1 MSRTE
6 SHTFELGRRLNSL
19 VRPSELSTWDPEVQR
34 LIICLIF
41 QLTVITTLES
51 LSTVEGAILACHWQ
65 QLCCLTLGLQRAIRS
80 QGRRLRRLLAHE
92 RGLHRPGFFDQNM
105 FGSFIREFKCRM
117 RIDVGTFEYLCT
129 TLALM
134 LRTKDTNMRAVIPV
148 QVKVVVSISRLATSN
163 SMRTIADLYRIG
175 CHRIKWL

>member
-1 MSRTE
+1 
-6 SHTFELGRRLNSL
+6 
-19 VRPSELSTWDPEVQR
+19 
-34 LIICLIF
+34 
-41 QLTVITTLES
+41 
-51 LSTVEGAILACHWQ
+51 
-65 QLCCLTLGLQRAIRS
+65 
-80 QGRRLRRLLAHE
+80 
-92 RGLHRPGFFDQNM
+92 
-105 FGSFIREFKCRM
+105 M